1 MVQLAALLRELGGS
15 GPLQLLL
22 RRYRLG
28 KDHVLLMLELLKRRL
43 TNDDPAVKGREL
55 LAILSDTSFGLLEG
69 VRLLTTGTNLQA
81 AREAALARV
90 CHTLLNTSEFL
101 CIP

>member
-1 MVQLAALLRELGGS
+1 MTCSGTSVCAAQPDTVSRIDLAFRLALARPPNADET
-15 GPLQLLL
+15 
-22 RRYRLG
+22 RWCH
-28 KDHVLLMLELLKRRL
+28 D
-43 TNDDPAVKGREL
+43 
-55 LAILSDTSFGLLEG
+55 LAEREG